1 MKRIIVIFFLCI
13 TLSGFTQS
21 KVDSLLLTKTEW
33 VNSDLTYLRFF
44 KDSVVYNIDNAK
56 HALIFDFK
64 NRKLT
69 FKEKYFVGGTDSR
82 EENIDFKI
90 KYLNKNKLVIVPVTK
105 KEELAEKNYKKLN
118 SEPFFKE
125 KQYIF
130 YNRGQLISKIDFN
143 KITFHASTCF
153 GTCKSMSVE
162 VNNDGSVYYQGRIYT
177 KEFTGNFEGKLNS
190 KDLNQLK
197 HIINRS
203 QLKVLDQQW
212 KQLSRPNDTPRYNYI
227 VELTDGK
234 LIEINTNDQHPIL
247 DRLSEYFLN
256 IHETAELTKATKK
269 HQFSESNIDN
279 YKVTQN

>member
-1 MKRIIVIFFLCI
+1 MKNIIVIFFLCA
-13 TLSGFTQS
+13 TLNGYTQS

-69 FKEKYFVGGTDSR
+69 FKEKYYVGGTESR

-125 KQYIF
+125 EQYIF
-130 YNRGQLISKIDFN
+130 YNRGQLISKINFN

-197 HIINRS
+197 NIVNRS

-212 KQLSRPNDTPRYNYI
+212 EQLSRPNDTPRYNYI

-247 DRLSEYFLN
+247 DRLSEYFLT
-256 IHETAELTKATKK
+256 IHDTAELTKVPKK
-269 HQFSESNIDN
+269 HQFAESNIDN